1 MGPLGLPR
9 RNQNVTNSDSLDSNK
24 SLGASEAGDN
34 GRDNQ
39 LAQSAGRVEEDFDL
53 DSLRVRVDYS
63 QQLVVKDILAPP
75 PIRKPKK
82 KEFFRTHPDYEFAA
96 VLITATDTDEEFYVI
111 DPSLHR
117 ELADEAIVRVLI
129 PCINRENVVFL
140 CPIGTA
146 DEEGRLN
153 SWHASAYE
161 VCQTGKQ
168 HWVRRKSNR
177 SAGVYTSQIAVSDLG
192 GPSWPTMDG
201 EEIVRKAFYGRIIN
215 DLDHPIVRK
224 LRGIE

>member
-1 MGPLGLPR
+1 MADSS
-9 RNQNVTNSDSLDSNK
+9 NSDK
-24 SLGASEAGDN
+24 SRGAGKVGNGGSDN
-34 GRDNQ
+34 ELTKSPD
-39 LAQSAGRVEEDFDL
+39 RVEEDFDL
-53 DSLRVRVDYS
+53 ESLRVRVDYS
-63 QQLVVKDILAPP
+63 QQLAVKDVLAPP
-75 PIRKPKK
+75 IIRKPRK
-82 KEFFRTHPDYEFAA
+82 KEFFRVHPDYEFAA
-96 VLITATDTDEEFYVI
+96 VLVTASDTDEEFYVVG
-111 DPSLHR
+111 PSLHR

-161 VCQTGKQ
+161 VCQTAKS

-177 SAGVYTSQIAVSDLG
+177 SAAVYTPQIAASDLG
-192 GPSWPTMDG
+192 EPSWPTLDG
-201 EEIVRKAFYGRIIN
+201 EEIVRTAFHGRIIAN
-215 DLDHPIVRK
+215 IDHPIVRK